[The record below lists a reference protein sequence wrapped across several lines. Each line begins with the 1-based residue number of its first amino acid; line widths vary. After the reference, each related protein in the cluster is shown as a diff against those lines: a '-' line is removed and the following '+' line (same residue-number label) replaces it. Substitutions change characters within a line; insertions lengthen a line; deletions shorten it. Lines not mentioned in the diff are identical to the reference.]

1 MRKGEEERDRKGG
14 GRGERREG
22 GERDGEREREHSCDG
37 GSYLPP
43 LLSSGYPV

>member
-22 GERDGEREREHSCDG
+22 GEREREHSCDG